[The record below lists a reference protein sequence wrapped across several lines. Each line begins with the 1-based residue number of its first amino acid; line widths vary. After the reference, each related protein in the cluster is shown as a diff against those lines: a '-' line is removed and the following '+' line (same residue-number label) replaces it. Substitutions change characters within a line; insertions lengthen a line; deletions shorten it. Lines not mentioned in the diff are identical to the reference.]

1 MKLHKHSTPVKQPL
15 CTLHLTGHLPLSPG
29 MFRRITAA
37 ASRLLKAE
45 SAGGLTG
52 SEANLFY
59 PLEGLNSKVQCL
71 ITTHPPLVLLWCQVL
86 LIINYT
92 NYSWWAEV
100 HQTQRFEPTHARA
113 QKAFKAKSS
122 DI

>member
-1 MKLHKHSTPVKQPL
+1 
-15 CTLHLTGHLPLSPG
+15 

-45 SAGGLTG
+45 SNGGQTAP
-52 SEANLFY
+52 EASLFY
-59 PLEGLNSKVQCL
+59 PLEGLNSMVQCL
-71 ITTHPPLVLLWCQVL
+71 ITTHPSLVLLWCQVL

-100 HQTQRFEPTHARA
+100 QQTP
-113 QKAFKAKSS
+113 K
-122 DI
+122 

>member
-1 MKLHKHSTPVKQPL
+1 
-15 CTLHLTGHLPLSPG
+15 

-45 SAGGLTG
+45 SAP
-52 SEANLFY
+52 EANLFY

-100 HQTQRFEPTHARA
+100 HQTQRFEPTHSPA
-113 QKAFKAKSS
+113 QENH
-122 DI
+122 I